1 MDNINITGNSGVNK
15 GSAIRTSPDVRSSL
29 ETGGS
34 QEIWGKDEFVPTLQ
48 NHEISLPDKGGG
60 NIRKPSVAV
69 DFVKKYGEGL
79 NLSPEDLAQKKE
91 MMSKDAFA
99 FFRITPALFYR
110 DMRNEYAGK
119 SMLLD
124 TPAPTVVINGDS
136 HLQNFGTIKTPDG
149 KTAWGL
155 NDYDQAGTGSPE
167 WDLERL
173 AASAV
178 LAFRG
183 GKLRGKD
190 EKELVKKLG
199 NEYFETIRDI
209 AKGKKNPHSPYL
221 SKSESDSSVN
231 DLIGKMEK
239 TTRKDLLDKYAVKE
253 NGAYHFKE
261 NESLHQLVDGEK
273 KALMDGL
280 KDYESR
286 LGSTSGLARPLQIID
301 MAQKLGSGGSSYG
314 LKRYYVLAKAEKS
327 HDDPWIIEIKQFP
340 PSAVDTEKP
349 DLSLCNAKALTEY
362 QQEMGGLTNPLS
374 GYTKIDGLDFLVRE
388 REPQKAGVLFEDLD
402 NEKDFGKLFRQAAKV
417 LAYAHAPNEK
427 QAQAIAKWIDGNEK
441 KAVENLVDF
450 ARSYTDQTEK
460 DWEAFT
466 A

>member
-1 MDNINITGNSGVNK
+1 MDNINITGNAGVNN
-15 GSAIRTSPDVRSSL
+15 GSVRRISPDVLSSL
-29 ETGGS
+29 QTDGS
-34 QEIWGKDEFVPTLQ
+34 REIWGKDEFVPASESQ
-48 NHEISLPDKGGG
+48 EVISPDKASGV
-60 NIRKPSVAV
+60 IRKPSVAV
-69 DFVKKYGEGL
+69 DFVNKYSEGL
-79 NLSPEDLAQKKE
+79 NLPAEDLAQKKE

-110 DMRNEYAGK
+110 DMHNEYAGK

-124 TPAPTVVINGDS
+124 TPAPTIVINGDS

-155 NDYDQAGTGSPE
+155 NDYDQTGTGSPE

-183 GKLRGKD
+183 GRLRGKD

-199 NEYFETIRDI
+199 NEYFDTIKDI
-209 AKGKKNPHSPYL
+209 ARGKKQPHSPYL
-221 SKSESDSSVN
+221 SKNESDSSVS
-231 DLIGKMEK
+231 DLISKMEK
-239 TTRKDLLDKYAVKE
+239 TTHKDLLDKYVVKE
-253 NGAYHFKE
+253 NGDYHFKE
-261 NESLHQLVDGEK
+261 NEILHQLGDSEK
-273 KALMDGL
+273 KALMGGL

-286 LGSTSGLARPLQIID
+286 LGSTSGIARPLQIID

-314 LKRYYVLAKAEKS
+314 LKRYYALVKAEKS
-327 HDDPWIIEIKQFP
+327 HDDPRIIEIKQFP

-374 GYTKIDGLDFLVRE
+374 GYTKIDDFDFLVRE
-388 REPQKAGVLFEDLD
+388 REPQKAGILFEDLD
-402 NEKDFGKLFRQAAKV
+402 NEKDFGKLFKQAAKV

-427 QAQAIAKWIDGNEK
+427 QAQAIAKWVDGNEK
-441 KAVENLVDF
+441 KAVENLADF

-460 DWEAFT
+460 DWEAFKV
-466 A
+466 